1 MIYLSTGGHNSL
13 SGYQTAKLFVENGID
28 HIELSGGEPD
38 EGIIDKILTLNG
50 CCELQIHNYFPPP
63 RDPFVFN
70 LATNNETVA
79 EKSFKHALTA
89 IDFASKLGCTYY
101 SFHAGFLLDPN
112 INELGCKIRTQN
124 LQERSGAKALF
135 VERVNEVSSYARQK
149 GVRILLENNVI
160 SEINLRE
167 FGTNPFLMTDH
178 LETIEMMNAT
188 DNNVGLL
195 VDVAHLK
202 VSSQSE
208 GFCKNEYLES
218 TADFTF
224 AYHFSDND
232 GKFDSNEPI
241 SADSWFW
248 PYVRKDLNYYTLEV
262 YNQDLKLLKEQVQ
275 LARIMLSD

>member
-1 MIYLSTGGHNSL
+1 MIYLSTGGYNSL
-13 SGYQTAKLFVENGID
+13 SGYQSAKLFVENGID
-28 HIELSGGEPD
+28 HIELSGGGAD
-38 EGIIDKILTLNG
+38 VDIIDKILSLND

-63 RDPFVFN
+63 IDPFVFN
-70 LATNNETVA
+70 LATNNQTVA
-79 EKSFKHALTA
+79 EKSFKHAVRA
-89 IDFASKLGCTYY
+89 INLASKLGCAFY
-101 SFHAGFLLDPN
+101 SFHAGFLLDPS

-124 LQERSGAKALF
+124 LQERSVAKALF
-135 VERVNEVSSYARQK
+135 IDRVNEVSSYARQK
-149 GVRILLENNVI
+149 GVKILLENNVI
-160 SEINLRE
+160 SETNFKE

-178 LETIEMMNAT
+178 FETIEMMNAT

-202 VSSQSE
+202 VSSESE

-232 GKFDSNEPI
+232 GKFDSNEPF

-262 YNQDLKLLKEQVQ
+262 YNKDLNVLKEQIH
-275 LARIMLSD
+275 LARIMLSV

>member
-13 SGYQTAKLFVENGID
+13 SGYQTAKLFVENGIN

-38 EGIIDKILTLNG
+38 EDIIDKILTLNG

-79 EKSFKHALTA
+79 EKSFKHACTA
-89 IDFASKLGCTYY
+89 IDFASQLGCAFY

-124 LQERSGAKALF
+124 LQERLSAKALF

-149 GVRILLENNVI
+149 GVKILLENNVI
-160 SEINLRE
+160 SEANFKE

-178 LETIEMMNAT
+178 FETIEMMNAT

-232 GKFDSNEPI
+232 GKFDSNEPV
-241 SADSWFW
+241 SVDSWFW
-248 PYVRKDLNYYTLEV
+248 PYIRKDLNYYSLEV
-262 YNQDLKLLKEQVQ
+262 YNQDIVTLKKQFELVDMK
-275 LARIMLSD
+275 LSH

>member
-13 SGYQTAKLFVENGID
+13 SGYQAAKLFVENGID

-38 EGIIDKILTLNG
+38 EDIIDKILTLNC

-79 EKSFKHALTA
+79 EKSFKHACTA
-89 IDFASKLGCTYY
+89 IDFASQLGCAFY

-149 GVRILLENNVI
+149 GVKILLENNII
-160 SEINLRE
+160 SEANFKE

-178 LETIEMMNAT
+178 FETIEMMNAT

-208 GFCKNEYLES
+208 GFCRNEYLES

-232 GKFDSNEPI
+232 GKFDSNEPV
-241 SADSWFW
+241 SVDSWFW
-248 PYVRKDLNYYTLEV
+248 PYIRKDLNYYSLEV
-262 YNQDLKLLKEQVQ
+262 YNQDIETLKKQVE
-275 LARIMLSD
+275 LVDMKLSH